1 MKNYLMFALM
11 MGAIASVAFGQ
22 VGVADPVTAT
32 IDCPAD
38 ECHVAPYFKGE
49 GGFIGEIADGFDEVA
64 FVVDCGIV
72 NTSGTAEPNSDG
84 IVAELLVMDNGLAC
98 ADGGSVEIHGLMD
111 GGWYWIN
118 DTDNSAVAS
127 LIAKDAL
134 GNAATAPANPGG
146 TDITLDTPE
155 DGMTSIIKQASTGRI
170 GILHHILP
178 EPTAAAADL
187 CGPYWDG
194 DDRTFYND
202 TSSCMLGSGAAKIVM
217 TGPGRN
223 GRETRLSGSVERN
236 VSTASAS
243 AVTVSFGLWS
253 AASAAPGT
261 AATGHLIGTRGS
273 STLVGHDIT
282 LPATLR
288 SAFSV
293 EPFAADFTI
302 DVLSP
307 AATTL
312 GEAGIVELDGD
323 VLSEMTP
330 MSVVPGTPDGD
341 SSLTSADT
349 PGQQDNNLGVVSS
362 TDATPIPEITN
373 GWGMFDGEVTY
384 CRQATS
390 RNEDGNLVLHFAT
403 SAGGVVMLEPDPD
416 GDGSLS
422 SLAATA
428 NWADQLTWAQAWN
441 GANTDSS
448 KYISILTM
456 DLNDTPT
463 PDDATDDTSF
473 PEVVCAVTEGET
485 VDVKGTG
492 GIEIAATSQVCN
504 DRTRETVRLRITAPL
519 SQAQAANDSTPPIA
533 WAGRVD
539 GVHIA
544 AQTTLDVLC
553 PAASASTT
561 SRDLVPD
568 NPFPVD

>member
-187 CGPYWDG
+187 CGPYWDDG
-194 DDRTFYND
+194 DETFYND

-253 AASAAPGT
+253 AATAAPGT
-261 AATGHLIGTRGS
+261 AATGHLIGTSGS

-282 LPATLR
+282 LPAALR
-288 SAFSV
+288 PWFSV

-312 GEAGIVELDGD
+312 GEAGIVELGGD

-330 MSVVPGTPDGD
+330 MSVVAGTPDR
-341 SSLTSADT
+341 SLAATSPTGSA
-349 PGQQDNNLGVVSS
+349 GLQDDNLG
-362 TDATPIPEITN
+362 TDADGNAIPEITN
-373 GWGMFDGEVTY
+373 GWGMFEGEITY

-390 RNEDGNLVLHFAT
+390 RNEDGDLLLHFAT
-403 SAGGVVMLEPDPD
+403 SAGGVVMLESDPD
-416 GDGSLS
+416 GTTGPLS
-422 SLAATA
+422 GLAADA
-428 NWADQLTWAQAWN
+428 VWSAQLTWAQAWN

-448 KYISILTM
+448 KFISILTM
-456 DLNDTPT
+456 DLNDPAT
-463 PDDATDDTSF
+463 PDVAADDTSV

-485 VDVKGTG
+485 VEVNGTG

-504 DRTRETVRLRITAPL
+504 DRTKETVRLRITAPL
-519 SQAQAANDSTPPIA
+519 IPARAANDSTPPIG
-533 WAGRVD
+533 WAGRID